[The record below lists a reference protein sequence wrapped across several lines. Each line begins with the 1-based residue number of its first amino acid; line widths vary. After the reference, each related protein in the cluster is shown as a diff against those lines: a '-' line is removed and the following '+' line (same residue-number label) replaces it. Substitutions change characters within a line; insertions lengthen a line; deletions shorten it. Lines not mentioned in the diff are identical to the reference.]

1 MTACSTA
8 SVAAFAGCTSTSSD
22 SSEDGSDGNSSDG
35 NSSGGDSYD
44 IRIASPYAAGINDR
58 LPVMHQAV
66 KENIENESDGRI
78 SVTLST
84 GGELGAGTELARLVQ
99 QGSVEGAL
107 FSLGNMTPYAQEADL
122 VNLPFFAGKNQQ
134 LVNLVTSDEWDTTVH
149 SKLRENEFE
158 PFSYVCWDPRHLSTG
173 NGITEPKIVPSDME
187 NVKHRINASDI
198 LSQMWDMVG
207 ANPTP
212 INWGETSTA
221 LSEGVAETVHVDFMA
236 TNSFGL
242 RDILT
247 HVSLTDIIPDVQVYA
262 LSASWYN
269 SLPDDLQ
276 DAVDR
281 AGEKTFNQT
290 LEQLPTSRQNSYND
304 LRNAGVS
311 FHSLSES
318 DREAWREAIGYHRSE
333 WDSFKTDLAG
343 DMETFEALESAARTE
358 SELEVSEPNLE
369 ELQSNYDG

>member
-1 MTACSTA
+1 
-8 SVAAFAGCTSTSSD
+8 
-22 SSEDGSDGNSSDG
+22 
-35 NSSGGDSYD
+35 
-44 IRIASPYAAGINDR
+44 
-58 LPVMHQAV
+58 
-66 KENIENESDGRI
+66 
-78 SVTLST
+78 
-84 GGELGAGTELARLVQ
+84 
-99 QGSVEGAL
+99 
-107 FSLGNMTPYAQEADL
+107 
-122 VNLPFFAGKNQQ
+122 
-134 LVNLVTSDEWDTTVH
+134 
-149 SKLRENEFE
+149 
-158 PFSYVCWDPRHLSTG
+158 
-173 NGITEPKIVPSDME
+173 
-187 NVKHRINASDI
+187 
-198 LSQMWDMVG
+198 MVG

-247 HVSLTDIIPDVQVYA
+247 HVSLTDIIPDVQAYS
-262 LSASWYN
+262 LSATWYN

-281 AGEKTFNQT
+281 AGEKTFKQT

-304 LRNAGVS
+304 LRNAGAS

-318 DREAWREAIGYHRSE
+318 DREAWKEAVGYHRPE

-358 SELEVSEPNLE
+358 SELKVSEPNLE